1 MPKIPE
7 RATIN
12 LLDPM
17 GPPSDA
23 WTAAFNWVTKVG
35 RYILIS
41 VEIIVLTVFF
51 ARFFLDKINNDLT
64 EEINDKVEILSNQTL
79 REDEIKYR
87 NLHTLFAD
95 VNKLNDNQTVNS
107 TEVSSVLSSVP
118 QDLTLDKFAFTAGR
132 FSLTLLSTDFENIK
146 DYEFS
151 LRQNP
156 KYSDV
161 SLTVSKSGQSTSEI
175 EVAVSF
181 SLSSLTE
188 EDGQ

>member
-1 MPKIPE
+1 MPKTSE
-7 RATIN
+7 RRTIN

-23 WTAAFNWVTKVG
+23 WTAAYNWVTKIG
-35 RYILIS
+35 RYILVSI
-41 VEIIVLTVFF
+41 EIIVLVVFF
-51 ARFFLDKINNDLT
+51 ARFFLDRINNDLT

-79 REDEIKYR
+79 REDELKYR
-87 NLHTLFAD
+87 NLHLIFSD
-95 VNKLNDNQTVNS
+95 INKLNEGQKINS
-107 TEVSSVLSSVP
+107 TEVSAVLSNVP
-118 QDLTLDKFAFTAGR
+118 SNLSLDKFAFTAGR
-132 FSLTLLSTDFENIK
+132 FSLTLLSTDFEAIK

-161 SLTVSKSGQSTSEI
+161 SLTVSKSGQTSSEI

-181 SLSSLTE
+181 TLSSIAQQ
-188 EDGQ
+188 DGK